1 MNERTKNRAKWG
13 GKKFDK
19 AIKTYISTKTIMFGP
34 AKRKKQDFAGLPCIS
49 LCCHGAIILFFGE
62 TMHFFLNLDFA
73 FCLFYQKGLFPVVFA
88 PPMYRTE
95 KRHGFFKLEKW
106 FHFFFFAKNSIR
118 LPLPFPVSH
127 PPVIYV
133 EGFAMTNSPSPYFG
147 QIT

>member
-1 MNERTKNRAKWG
+1 M
-13 GKKFDK
+13 
-19 AIKTYISTKTIMFGP
+19 YISTKTIMFGP

-88 PPMYRTE
+88 PPNVSNR
-95 KRHGFFKLEKW
+95 KKAWFFQVRKMVPL
-106 FHFFFFAKNSIR
+106 FFLFFFFAKNSIR

-127 PPVIYV
+127 TPVTYV
-133 EGFAMTNSPSPYFG
+133 EGFAMTNCPSPYFG